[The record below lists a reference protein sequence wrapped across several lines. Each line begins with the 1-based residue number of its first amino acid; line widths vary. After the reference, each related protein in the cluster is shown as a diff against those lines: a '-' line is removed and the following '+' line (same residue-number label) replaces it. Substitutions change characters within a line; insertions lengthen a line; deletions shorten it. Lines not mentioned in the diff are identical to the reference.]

1 MPACNVMSVT
11 LPTKPSWTRSSK
23 SPSGIVL
30 SVRACTTHCLIR
42 TGLKSRRSLE
52 AAGVDVDMLWRG
64 AGGRGA
70 FYELVIGSVSEE
82 VIQNSRHT

>member
-30 SVRACTTHCLIR
+30 SVRACTTLCLIR
-42 TGLKSRRSLE
+42 TGLKSRKSLE
-52 AAGVDVDMLWRG
+52 AADVGVDMLWGG

-70 FYELVIGSVSEE
+70 FYDLVIGGVSEE
-82 VIQNSRHT
+82 LVQNSRHT